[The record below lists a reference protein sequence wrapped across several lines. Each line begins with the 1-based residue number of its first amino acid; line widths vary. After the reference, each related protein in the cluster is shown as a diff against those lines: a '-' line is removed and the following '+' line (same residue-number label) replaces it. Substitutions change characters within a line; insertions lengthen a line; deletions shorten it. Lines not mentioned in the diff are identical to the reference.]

1 MAGFLV
7 VLQLITMFAKK
18 DYMKRSAY
26 FLGTLLVSVSIGFF
40 AGVSHN
46 KTLSQ
51 SASKMC
57 IIDSYAH
64 EEYYSKLSKKQR
76 LAKDLT
82 YACIGIGITCLN
94 PVVGGI
100 YGF

>member
-1 MAGFLV
+1 MS
-7 VLQLITMFAKK
+7 QLITIFVKK

-26 FLGTLLVSVSIGFF
+26 FLRALLVSVSIGFF

-46 KTLSQ
+46 KTLSL

-64 EEYYSKLSKKQR
+64 AEYSRSCQQSNAWRKILPALALGMELAGLAQR
-76 LAKDLT
+76 LVLSLVSDCN
-82 YACIGIGITCLN
+82 YE
-94 PVVGGI
+94 
-100 YGF
+100 

>member
-7 VLQLITMFAKK
+7 VSQLITIFVKRF
-18 DYMKRSAY
+18 MKRSAY

-40 AGVSHN
+40 TGVSHN
-46 KTLSQ
+46 KTLSL

-57 IIDSYAH
+57 IIDSYAQT
-64 EEYYSKLSKKQR
+64 ER

-82 YACIGIGITCLN
+82 CAFIGVGISWLSSA
-94 PVVGGI
+94 VGVI

>member
-1 MAGFLV
+1 M
-7 VLQLITMFAKK
+7 LQLITIFAKK

-76 LAKDLT
+76 LT

>member
-1 MAGFLV
+1 M
-7 VLQLITMFAKK
+7 LQLITIFAKK

-26 FLGTLLVSVSIGFF
+26 FLRALLVSVSIGFF

-76 LAKDLT
+76 MAKDFT
-82 YACIGIGITCLN
+82 YACIGVGISCLN
-94 PVVGGI
+94 PVVGVI